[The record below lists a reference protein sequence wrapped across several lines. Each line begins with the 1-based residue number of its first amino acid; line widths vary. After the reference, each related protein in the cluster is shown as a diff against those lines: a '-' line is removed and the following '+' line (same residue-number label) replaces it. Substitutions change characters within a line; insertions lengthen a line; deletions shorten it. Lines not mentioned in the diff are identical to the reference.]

1 MPLNQHL
8 TFQTFIT
15 SHKNNVWFSLF
26 FFYFIRINLKTK
38 PCFFL
43 PCSFFLN
50 QKTKNQQSKPKKIQ
64 IRSFYKGAHISIG
77 RQINNRAKVKTNKNQ
92 FGGKKINEY
101 LDIKRLCFQVNQ
113 LQLWKTFEHVEKH
126 FRHVRHHLLCN
137 RPKSN
142 SFQTSFFCTVAIA
155 TNKKQKRTPI
165 NINLL
170 CMRL

>member
-50 QKTKNQQSKPKKIQ
+50 QINEKSTIKTKKIQ